1 MRGRSK
7 KKKPGT
13 EKVLVGGRY
22 FVSSVI
28 PAVDRCHSNKK
39 EGWDGDP
46 PPSTGGTW
54 FFIDYILIFHL
65 WFSTPNDV
73 GLF

>member
-1 MRGRSK
+1 M
-7 KKKPGT
+7 
-13 EKVLVGGRY
+13 
-22 FVSSVI
+22 SSVS